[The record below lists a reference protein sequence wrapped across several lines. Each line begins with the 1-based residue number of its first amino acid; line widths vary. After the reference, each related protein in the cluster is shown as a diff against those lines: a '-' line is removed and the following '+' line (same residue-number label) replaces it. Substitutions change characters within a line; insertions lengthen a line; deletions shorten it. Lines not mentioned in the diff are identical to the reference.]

1 MGSLA
6 QTFTF
11 VPSGKEKAFAL
22 SSALGGSASV
32 VDSVLG
38 SLRKSSAH
46 IQPTINRYK
55 ERANFIFFHTIKL
68 KNSVKRTIEIKLN
81 QLGHFEFA
89 NHSPTRF

>member
-6 QTFTF
+6 QTFIF

-38 SLRKSSAH
+38 SLGNSSAH
-46 IQPTINRYK
+46 IKPTISRYK
-55 ERANFIFFHTIKL
+55 DRANFILFHTINL
-68 KNSVKRTIEIKLN
+68 KKSVKRTV
-81 QLGHFEFA
+81 
-89 NHSPTRF
+89 SPSIRLF

>member
-38 SLRKSSAH
+38 SSGKVFPNIA
-46 IQPTINRYK
+46 IG
-55 ERANFIFFHTIKL
+55 IKR
-68 KNSVKRTIEIKLN
+68 NWY
-81 QLGHFEFA
+81 
-89 NHSPTRF
+89 